1 VSPSRRRQAVLMLQ
15 DRLGVS
21 ERRACRYVGQHRS
34 TQRHEPTVA
43 GDDAGLRAQLRQ
55 ISRDRPRWGYRRAH
69 HLLLE
74 QGWQVNRKR
83 TQRLWR
89 EEGLRVPQKRRKRQ
103 RLGVSTVPAD
113 RLRAERPD
121 HVWAIDFQWD
131 QTADGHNLK
140 LLHVVDEFT
149 REALAIECR
158 RRIDADQTV
167 NVLDRLVG
175 ERCETPAFIR
185 CDNGPEMTAN
195 ALRDW
200 CRFSGAGSAYIE
212 PGSPW
217 QNPYVE
223 SFGGRVRDEL
233 LAVELFSCLAEAQ
246 VLIEDWRQDYN
257 TNRPHSALEM
267 MTPVAFAASLRP
279 PPAEP
284 TATAAGE
291 RIEGRGR
298 LISTTRRTTRR
309 VIPTVRRQNPAEDIT
324 PTAPRA
330 NSHSSYRGTP
340 PTPTQLSQQVDR

>member
-1 VSPSRRRQAVLMLQ
+1 MLQ
-15 DRLGVS
+15 DRLGLS
-21 ERRACRYVGQHRS
+21 QRRACRIVGQHRS
-34 TQRHEPTVA
+34 TQRHESLVA
-43 GDDAGLRAQLRQ
+43 GDEQALRSQLRE

-69 HLLLE
+69 QLLLDE
-74 QGWQVNRKR
+74 GWQVNRKR

-103 RLGVSTVPAD
+103 RLGISTVPAD
-113 RLRAERPD
+113 RLRAEQPD

-158 RRIDADQTV
+158 RRIDADHTV
-167 NVLDRLVG
+167 SVLDGLLA
-175 ERCETPAFIR
+175 ERRTAPGFVR

-223 SFGGRVRDEL
+223 SFGSRIRDEL

-246 VLIEDWRQDYN
+246 VLIEDWRHDYN
-257 TNRPHSALEM
+257 HHRPHSALGM
-267 MTPVAFAASLRP
+267 MTPAAFAASLRQP
-279 PPAEP
+279 QQEL

-291 RIEGRGR
+291 RVKRRAR
-298 LISTTRRTTRR
+298 LTSTTRRSTRR
-309 VIPTVRRQNPAEDIT
+309 IIPTERQQSPAEEIT
-324 PTAPRA
+324 PSPSQA
-330 NSHSSYRGTP
+330 NSHSSYRGTTT
-340 PTPTQLSQQVDR
+340 TPTQLSQQVDR